1 MEGLEAHQVST
12 LSTFLAGHIEKQNG
26 VVGFAPGV
34 LEDADDTAR
43 VILTLQLLGKDVD
56 LGPMI
61 ECFESDMCFKTYEL
75 EQNPS
80 FSANCNVLLALLE
93 SKYVDQYSIQIEKT
107 LCFLLLQWGS
117 GDVIDKWNLSTQYSS
132 MLLSGAL
139 LRLIE
144 KWNEGDLQQLPVS
157 LIKHQ
162 LPIALCRILSNILNE
177 QRENGSWLGSVEIT
191 AYCVLTV
198 SRCLSLPWTAKLRDI
213 LVGRLSQGRSFIMS
227 RQQECLGSDYLW
239 VEKVTYGSPWLRK
252 AYCSSA
258 LHAPF
263 EQRVWCEKIIE
274 CFSLPE
280 AENKKMR
287 HLFSILP
294 LFKSSPLVSIDLAFL
309 EADRFSQRL
318 KEERHIVFP
327 RDVMPMTEDK
337 YLEYIPVIWTTC
349 NQIGCHA
356 LSTDNLWSM
365 LILSMLNYQI
375 DEYMES
381 VVVHLEKPS
390 IQLLLSTI
398 FDECQLRGDARRVHL
413 SKSLSPLTPPKV
425 HATSQN
431 GYTPLESK
439 SRKLIN
445 SLESII
451 EVLTK
456 YIRHVL
462 DCPAVRRSPQSIQQ
476 ELAVEIYNFLFA
488 HIEHNFDNIRL
499 REHRGLP
506 KSKSSN
512 FSMLDLSQSSYFK
525 WVHSVGADDTSCPF
539 SFQFFA
545 CLISP
550 PGRRCFEGSRARY
563 VSQSLARHLATM
575 CRQYND
581 FGSAVR
587 DMDEGNL
594 NSLDFPDFRQRHE
607 DGMIDGSTALTND
620 GTFGINGIELSSP
633 VNPYPPDAMKSELM
647 GIAEFERAC
656 MELTLQNLKE
666 AVGSPTTMKA
676 LQVFIDTTDVF
687 GQVYAQK
694 DIASRLQTQ
703 TP

>member
-1 MEGLEAHQVST
+1 
-12 LSTFLAGHIEKQNG
+12 
-26 VVGFAPGV
+26 
-34 LEDADDTAR
+34 
-43 VILTLQLLGKDVD
+43 
-56 LGPMI
+56 
-61 ECFESDMCFKTYEL
+61 
-75 EQNPS
+75 
-80 FSANCNVLLALLE
+80 
-93 SKYVDQYSIQIEKT
+93 
-107 LCFLLLQWGS
+107 
-117 GDVIDKWNLSTQYSS
+117 
-132 MLLSGAL
+132 
-139 LRLIE
+139 
-144 KWNEGDLQQLPVS
+144 
-157 LIKHQ
+157 
-162 LPIALCRILSNILNE
+162 
-177 QRENGSWLGSVEIT
+177 
-191 AYCVLTV
+191 
-198 SRCLSLPWTAKLRDI
+198 
-213 LVGRLSQGRSFIMS
+213 
-227 RQQECLGSDYLW
+227 
-239 VEKVTYGSPWLRK
+239 
-252 AYCSSA
+252 
-258 LHAPF
+258 
-263 EQRVWCEKIIE
+263 
-274 CFSLPE
+274 
-280 AENKKMR
+280 MR

-294 LFKSSPLVSIDLAFL
+294 LFKSSPLVSEDLAFL
-309 EADRFSQRL
+309 EADRFSKRF
-318 KEERHIVFP
+318 KEERHIAFP

-349 NQIGCHA
+349 NQKGCHA
-356 LSTDNLWSM
+356 LSTNDLWSM

-375 DEYMES
+375 
-381 VVVHLEKPS
+381 VVVHLEEPS

-398 FDECQLRGDARRVHL
+398 FDDCQLRGDARRVRS
-413 SKSLSPLTPPKV
+413 SKNLSPLTPPKV
-425 HATSQN
+425 HRNSQN

-456 YIRHVL
+456 YIRHIL

-476 ELAVEIYNFLFA
+476 ELAVEIYNFLLA

-506 KSKSSN
+506 KSKFSN
-512 FSMLDLSQSSYFK
+512 FSSLDLPQSSYFK

-550 PGRRCFEGSRARY
+550 PGRKCFEESRARY

-581 FGSAVR
+581 SGSAVR

-607 DGMIDGSTALTND
+607 DGMMDGSTALTND
-620 GTFGINGIELSSP
+620 GTFGINSSP

-656 MELTLQNLKE
+656 MELALQNLRE

-694 DIASRLQTQ
+694 DIARRLKTQ
-703 TP
+703 IP